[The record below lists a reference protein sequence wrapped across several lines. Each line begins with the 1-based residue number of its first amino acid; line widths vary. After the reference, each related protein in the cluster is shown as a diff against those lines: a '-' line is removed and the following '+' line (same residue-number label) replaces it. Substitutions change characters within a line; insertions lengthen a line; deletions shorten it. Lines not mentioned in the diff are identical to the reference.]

1 MDLVPVL
8 VAVWTAKFEKILK
21 NRGIPRNQ
29 VTGNQK
35 TRAVRLS
42 PVLKPA
48 DCGPEKMISFFPRR
62 CVLLPDLGADRK
74 RSTVHKAHE
83 STPYDWTTGAGPA
96 PALLTIKQYKKRS
109 AFKIGRGG
117 SLGAVLRL

>member
-42 PVLKPA
+42 PVLNLPGRSA
-48 DCGPEKMISFFPRR
+48 RGASGAPPGRSARGP
-62 CVLLPDLGADRK
+62 
-74 RSTVHKAHE
+74 RSMVHKLRE
-83 STPYDWTTGAGPA
+83 STS
-96 PALLTIKQYKKRS
+96 I
-109 AFKIGRGG
+109 
-117 SLGAVLRL
+117 RLDLVRASGVRLFNP